1 MCPGDVGQTG
11 WSISTLQHVEESGY
25 DVLLFAGDLAY
36 ADYYQPLWD
45 SFGQLV
51 SPVASARPWMVTQ
64 GNHDVE
70 VIPLLSKAFKSYNSR
85 WSMPYKES
93 GSTSNLYYSF
103 EVAGVHVLM
112 LGSYTDYSIKSEQY
126 AWLQVSTSSGCLA
139 SEPLHHVLAAFACDA
154 QLFVVLDDPG
164 GPCKSG

>member
-1 MCPGDVGQTG
+1 M
-11 WSISTLQHVEESGY
+11 
-25 DVLLFAGDLAY
+25 LLFAGDLSY

-51 SPVASARPWMVTQ
+51 SPLASARPWMVTE
-64 GNHDVE
+64 GNHEVE
-70 VIPLLSKAFKSYNSR
+70 LIPFLIESFKSYNSR

-112 LGSYTDYSIKSEQY
+112 LGSYTDFDVKSEQY
-126 AWLQVSTSSGCLA
+126 GWLQVSA
-139 SEPLHHVLAAFACDA
+139 
-154 QLFVVLDDPG
+154 
-164 GPCKSG
+164 